1 MTGVLR
7 GADVLVRALSAAG
20 VGRLFT
26 LSGNQIMSV
35 FDASIDAGIEL
46 VHVRHEAAAVHMAD
60 AWGRLTGEPGVA
72 LVTAGPGLANTLSAL
87 YVAMMAESPMV
98 LLSGHAPH
106 DELGRGAFQEM
117 AQAEMAGQVA
127 KASWTAT
134 EASGLGRDLARAFG
148 VATSGRPGPVHISL
162 PFNLLE
168 SAVQATGDPVPGS
181 RDFRVPT
188 DPLDDHVAQ
197 RVLDALADASKPL
210 VLAGPTMMRG
220 AGPGLL
226 SRLAQRAYVPAVC
239 MESPRGINDPSLGAF
254 AEMLPEADLIVLL
267 GKKLDFTL
275 RFGEAPDISPECRFI
290 HLDPETAVLDQ
301 TRRALSDSS
310 RLVLAEVADPLP
322 AAERLLELA
331 QEREWASR
339 GWYGEVRA
347 AVSYRPAEWATL
359 ESPPGGPLHALEVC
373 RAVQTVLEGRDRA
386 VFVSDGGEFGQW
398 AQACIGAPNRI
409 INGPGG
415 AIGGSIPSA
424 LAARFAF
431 PDSPVITVLGDGSF
445 GFHALEF
452 DTAVRHG
459 LPFVAVVGNDAAWNA
474 EYQIQLRTYGP
485 DRLVGCELLASRYD
499 RLVEALGGHGEY
511 VSTASGLGPAL
522 QRALASGRPACVNV
536 SVQRAAAPVIR
547 RPERS

>member
-1 MTGVLR
+1 MTGALR
-7 GADVLVRALSAAG
+7 GADILAKALSAAG
-20 VGRLFT
+20 VGRLFA

-72 LVTAGPGLANTLSAL
+72 LVTAGPGLANCLSAL

-117 AQAEMAGQVA
+117 AQADMAGHVA

-134 EASGLGRDLARAFG
+134 EASDLGSDLARAFR
-148 VATSGRPGPVHISL
+148 VATSGRPGPVHVSL
-162 PFNLLE
+162 PADLLE
-168 SAVQATGDPVPGS
+168 SAVKATGDLVPRPG
-181 RDFRVPT
+181 DFRGPT
-188 DPLDDHVAQ
+188 DPLNDHAAE

-210 VLAGPTMMRG
+210 VLAGPAMMRG

-226 SRLAQRAYVPAVC
+226 ARLAERAQVPAVC

-254 AEMLPEADLIVLL
+254 AEVLPEADLIVLL

-275 RFGEAPDISPECRFI
+275 QFGEPPAISPRCRFI
-290 HLDPETAVLDQ
+290 QLDPETAVLEK
-301 TRRALSDSS
+301 TRRALNGSS
-310 RLVLAEVADPLP
+310 RLALAETAGPLP
-322 AAERLLELA
+322 ATQRLLDLA
-331 QEREWASR
+331 HEREWASR
-339 GWYGEVRA
+339 GWYDEVRA
-347 AVSYRPAEWATL
+347 AVSYRPANWATV
-359 ESPPGGPLHALEVC
+359 ESSPGGPLHPMEVGRAIQGALESHD
-373 RAVQTVLEGRDRA
+373 QA

-398 AQACIGAPNRI
+398 AQACIDAPNRI

-424 LAARFAF
+424 LAARLAF
-431 PDSPVITVLGDGSF
+431 PDSPVIAVLGDGSF

-459 LPFVAVVGNDAAWNA
+459 LPLVAVVGNDAAWNA

-485 DRLVGCELLASRYD
+485 DRVVGCELLPSRYD

-511 VSTASGLGPAL
+511 VSTASEMGPAL
-522 QRALASGRPACVNV
+522 ERALASGGPACVNV
-536 SVQRAAAPVIR
+536 AVQRAAAPVIR
-547 RPERS
+547 RPGRS